1 MVAMVASASG
11 YGTLRRFLSAPEGH
25 AEEAAV
31 VPSASI
37 AVSSKQR
44 ASIKWLLSKAFN
56 NRVPENL
63 QEPFYRDHEDQE
75 HLKPPIVG
83 GLANAELYCLALANM
98 YSDPNYHSLNHWNIL
113 QTLARKGVQVP
124 DPPDCALTE
133 TVLIQTNPLKMGAHM
148 IVIEALMVLYAREV
162 VTLDRV
168 SAAAQRFGTGQP
180 LPVGS
185 SIPHE
190 DGLLCWINAACAAL
204 NKAEENPSSHVP
216 MVKSLQELCDG
227 TALAALISFYCPD
240 ALPRAA
246 VRVGRMASIQD
257 CLHNLMLVYDFCQN
271 YLPHNVFHMLPE
283 DVTYMRG
290 SMRQNLIATLADLFN
305 MLEVHPVKSVK
316 YPGSVPRSPS
326 ACGMRPRA
334 PAGRSACSTPERRS
348 CSPQRDE
355 FVVHRGKA
363 ITTLSAMARRDDDNE
378 HVSVVAAGRPSTR
391 ERESSFAGRRSR
403 RSSITDDSQLTVE
416 NFGGSQD
423 RLHFA
428 GRNPEKELATL
439 AALGNTNPPNVR
451 KISAPAGPI
460 DYNPPL
466 RSSRQDIRGSIQFFH
481 GDYQNGAQDPPRP
494 NERQPA
500 PEAYHPIRR
509 QLSSDTITLNQNYGF
524 NYKGGGD
531 GFFLNDRDSTDGD
544 VTKTSFADLNKI
556 KSNGDQGQFNI
567 TESDPP
573 ERRKNT
579 TFSTPPPNTT
589 TWQQQYMQQETQ
601 PNGED
606 MSDEAG
612 GAAGG
617 GQAMAAQLNN
627 IRLKLEEKRRR
638 IEQEKRRMELAVN
651 RQRQQL
657 GQQAFLQAV
666 TRDTFLQY
674 QLASLGKGAR
684 TPADDNKTEQQ
695 QQETVVEA
703 PNQSVD
709 TAALEQYQ
717 QSIAKMNSSLQDI
730 QSDIARLASQQNQL
744 VQQQQQ
750 QQHQQQ
756 QQQLQQQQ
764 QQLQQQIQQQQQQ
777 LQQQQQQQQLAQQQQ
792 QQQQLAQQQQAKQ
805 LFQQPSQPPQSPFQ
819 QAYQPN
825 IPQLHSQFS
834 SQHNVSRGGLGS
846 FGSTPHL
853 PRDYYYE
860 GYQPPAYQ
868 YREEEFGRQFFLHDS
883 PAPPQRRT
891 WAQHAQDTAELRGW
905 QLHQQQQQQFPAA
918 HEPAPRTWKSPSP
931 QPPERTWTP
940 QGFQLHE
947 RGSQPFQVHYNDR
960 YQNGTDTAR
969 ENPNHLSY
977 TVINPNQYV
986 SQSPPLA
993 ASPRRSKTPQR
1004 QGSLPEPARRAEPVS
1019 LQQLHAPPPAHS
1031 PAHPPHPAHAAHA
1044 APPDDMEPQNISFIG
1059 NAEDDAL
1066 RQGINRLNIS
1076 SGTRTYRIPS
1086 PTRPSLSRN
1095 SFQQLEQEE
1104 SDANEKGFYISFD
1117 NEQPKRP
1124 KPPLRAKRGS
1134 PRKEREFGSPP
1145 RSPERGPERAAER
1158 GWAEREEEPFVVHRV
1173 GGEARPGDVSAER
1186 EERLERAERRET
1198 PPRERPQRAPSA
1210 EPAALVIGELN
1221 PDPNSAEEME
1231 RKKERIMLLSLQRRQ
1246 RADEARARAEAAAA
1260 ARRAREVAAAELK
1273 ATRKEEQARRR
1284 EAILHQYK
1292 LKKAI
1297 EEAEREGKVLDK
1309 SEFYDTLKSHGG
1321 GGGGGGGG
1329 GARLRSKAGGG
1340 RARPKTIHV
1349 DSGALQAAEGM
1360 LSSKQPSSTNLTG
1373 GSIRRD
1379 YYRGSQDN
1387 LAERAGLYRESPVEE
1402 RGGMSPGSACSAPLG
1417 RRGSCKTSRERVSD
1431 EPQSTRGRS
1440 KYSTYQNN
1448 FKAGRKSSSLMN
1460 LCDSGLGRAT
1470 PPRRAASPGVRA
1482 LGSPASGPGSLP
1494 GSLPGAIGKRRHA
1507 ADDGSDVSSTHS
1519 SIMDYSGPRLYKQP
1533 TTKSNRGIMLNAV
1546 EYCVFPGAVN
1556 AEAKRRV
1563 LEEIARSESKHF
1575 LVLFRDAGCQFR
1587 ALYSYCPDSEQVTKL
1602 YGTGPKHVNDRMFDK
1617 FFKYNS
1623 GSKCFSQVHTKHLTV
1638 TIDAFTIHNSLWQ
1651 GKKVQLPSKKD
1662 MALVI

>member
-11 YGTLRRFLSAPEGH
+11 YGTLRRFLSVPEGQH
-25 AEEAAV
+25 GVPEAGV
-31 VPSASI
+31 VPSTSV

-56 NRVPENL
+56 NRVPDNL

-113 QTLARKGVQVP
+113 QTLARKGVHVP

-133 TVLIQTNPLKMGAHM
+133 TVLIQTNPLKMSGHM
-148 IVIEALMVLYAREV
+148 SVIEALMVLYAREV
-162 VTLDRV
+162 VTADRV
-168 SAAAQRFGTGQP
+168 AAAAQRFGS
-180 LPVGS
+180 PVTQ
-185 SIPHE
+185 IQHHE
-190 DGLLCWINAACAAL
+190 DGILCWINAACAAL
-204 NKAEENPSSHVP
+204 NKAEEDSSMHVP
-216 MVKSLQELCDG
+216 MLKSLQEVCDG
-227 TALAALISFYCPD
+227 TALAALISFYCPE
-240 ALPRAA
+240 ALPRGA

-257 CLHNLMLVYDFCQN
+257 CLHNLMLVHDFCRHA
-271 YLPHNVFHMLPE
+271 LPHDVFHMLPE

-290 SMRQNLIATLADLFN
+290 SMRQNLVAMLADLFN

-316 YPGSVPRSPS
+316 YPGSEERGCNSFGVRHKRCLPPPPPAPIPDLRAERLDSALPPFSVPRSPS
-326 ACGMRPRA
+326 AMSGRGRA
-334 PAGRSACSTPERRS
+334 ACRSASSTPERRS
-348 CSPQRDE
+348 ASPARDD
-355 FVVHRGKA
+355 FVVHRPKH
-363 ITTLSAMARRDDDNE
+363 ITTLAAMARRDDDSALELNIT
-378 HVSVVAAGRPSTR
+378 AAGRPSNWA
-391 ERESSFAGRRSR
+391 ESRDGTFAGRRSR
-403 RSSITDDSQLTVE
+403 RSSVSDDSQLTVE

-439 AALGNTNPPNVR
+439 ANVR
-451 KISAPAGPI
+451 KISAPAGPL

-481 GDYQNGAQDPPRP
+481 GDFQNGSENEQRQKV
-494 NERQPA
+494 ERQHSQPDNE
-500 PEAYHPIRR
+500 PYFPIRR
-509 QLSSDTITLNQNYGF
+509 QLSSDTITLSERAQNFGF
-524 NYKGGGD
+524 SAKGGGD
-531 GFFLNDRDSTDGD
+531 SFYLNDRDSTDGD
-544 VTKTSFADLNKI
+544 NTKTSFADLNKI
-556 KSNGDQGQFNI
+556 RSNGDQSGIQSVLSQEEP
-567 TESDPP
+567 T
-573 ERRKNT
+573 ERRKST
-579 TFSTPPPNTT
+579 TFVTPPPNTT
-589 TWQQQYMQQETQ
+589 TWQQQFMQQENH

-606 MSDEAG
+606 LTDETSSSPS
-612 GAAGG
+612 G
-617 GQAMAAQLNN
+617 GQMAAQLNN

-638 IEQEKRRMELAVN
+638 IEQEKRRMEMAVN

-666 TRDTFLQY
+666 TR
-674 QLASLGKGAR
+674 GKGAR
-684 TPADDNKTEQQ
+684 TPADDEPKQEPPP
-695 QQETVVEA
+695 QQEMVVE
-703 PNQSVD
+703 PPSQRDSVD
-709 TAALEQYQ
+709 TAVLEQYQ

-730 QSDIARLASQQNQL
+730 QSDIARLASQQTQL
-744 VQQQQQ
+744 QQQQQ

-756 QQQLQQQQ
+756 Q
-764 QQLQQQIQQQQQQ
+764 
-777 LQQQQQQQQLAQQQQ
+777 
-792 QQQQLAQQQQAKQ
+792 AKQ
-805 LFQQPSQPPQSPFQ
+805 LFQQPAPLQQPPQPPQSPYQ
-819 QAYQPN
+819 QQQHYQPN
-825 IPQLHSQFS
+825 IPQL
-834 SQHNVSRGGLGS
+834 
-846 FGSTPHL
+846 
-853 PRDYYYE
+853 
-860 GYQPPAYQ
+860 
-868 YREEEFGRQFFLHDS
+868 
-883 PAPPQRRT
+883 
-891 WAQHAQDTAELRGW
+891 
-905 QLHQQQQQQFPAA
+905 LHQQNHQQYVQPVP
-918 HEPAPRTWKSPSP
+918 EPQPQRTWKSPSP
-931 QPPERTWTP
+931 QPPPERNWQP
-940 QGFQLHE
+940 QGFVLHD
-947 RGSQPFQVHYNDR
+947 RSTPNTQPFQVHYNNDR
-960 YQNGTDTAR
+960 YQNGTEAR
-969 ENPNHLSY
+969 EPQNHLSY

-986 SQSPPLA
+986 SASPPLA
-993 ASPRRSKTPQR
+993 ASPQRRANTPQR
-1004 QGSLPEPARRAEPVS
+1004 QGSLPEVSRRPEPVS
-1019 LQQLHAPPPAHS
+1019 LQQLHAAHAPHASHGSHPPHTPAHTPTHAHAPHPPAH
-1031 PAHPPHPAHAAHA
+1031 

-1086 PTRPSLSRN
+1086 PTRPSLNRN
-1095 SFQQLEQEE
+1095 SFQQLEQEDGGE
-1104 SDANEKGFYISFD
+1104 TNEKGFYISFD
-1117 NEQPKRP
+1117 NDQPKRP

-1134 PRKEREFGSPP
+1134 PKKERSTEFQSPE
-1145 RSPERGPERAAER
+1145 RSPENTWNERLPQPP
-1158 GWAEREEEPFVVHRV
+1158 EEEFVVHRST
-1173 GGEARPGDVSAER
+1173 GLEQTIRSNDVS
-1186 EERLERAERRET
+1186 ERRET
-1198 PPRERPQRAPSA
+1198 PPRDRPQRVNNA
-1210 EPAALVIGELN
+1210 EPAAMVIGELN

-1246 RADEARARAEAAAA
+1246 RADEARARADAAAA
-1260 ARRAREVAAAELK
+1260 ARRAREEQANELK
-1273 ATRKEEQARRR
+1273 LARKEEQARRR
-1284 EAILHQYK
+1284 EQILHQYK

-1309 SEFYDTLKSHGG
+1309 SEFMDVLRGG
-1321 GGGGGGGG
+1321 NTPAPTPGGP
-1329 GARLRSKAGGG
+1329 ARLRGKAGGG

-1349 DSGALQAAEGM
+1349 DSSALHAAEGM
-1360 LSSKQPSSTNLTG
+1360 LATKQPSSTNLTAG
-1373 GSIRRD
+1373 GGGTMRRD
-1379 YYRGSQDN
+1379 YYRGSQDS
-1387 LAERAGLYRESPVEE
+1387 LAERAGLYRESPVED
-1402 RGGMSPGSACSAPLG
+1402 RGGMSPGSASSGPLG
-1417 RRGSCKTSRERVSD
+1417 RRGSCKTSRERVNE

-1440 KYSTYQNN
+1440 KYSTYGSN

-1470 PPRRAASPGVRA
+1470 PPRRAASPGVRT
-1482 LGSPASGPGSLP
+1482 LGSPASHSGHSGPASGP
-1494 GSLPGAIGKRRHA
+1494 GSLPGAIGKRRHHP
-1507 ADDGSDVSSTHS
+1507 ADDTSDVSSTHS